1 MNDLRTLPAF
11 TVTETPE
18 GVLIAKSRAAT
29 KLALC
34 AYPGMD
40 GALCEALWHW
50 AQLYAN
56 GLAVTHEGAVVALP
70 PAAAQALIRRVKAYA
85 AWAAARE
92 ALIREGWAPPA
103 EREGTRP
110 MGLPEKAALAIL
122 GLMAVSNLIAL
133 AALLFEALR

>member
-18 GVLIAKSRAAT
+18 GVLIAKTRTAT

-56 GLAVTHEGAVVALP
+56 GLA
-70 PAAAQALIRRVKAYA
+70 
-85 AWAAARE
+85 
-92 ALIREGWAPPA
+92 
-103 EREGTRP
+103 
-110 MGLPEKAALAIL
+110 AALRDYCAFFL
-122 GLMAVSNLIAL
+122 K
-133 AALLFEALR
+133 ALRAAD